1 MADADELQQAR
12 RLFRSFQGRDP
23 RGREIAQLGPA
34 VGVSAAL
41 EVGQLLSI
49 GYKALGEGKA
59 YFHEFDSPRAK
70 VYVSP
75 DGRQVFLVGGL
86 YRFSDRGF
94 IK

>member
-12 RLFRSFQGRDP
+12 RLFKAFHGRDP
-23 RGREIAQLGPA
+23 RGQEIAQLGPA
-34 VGVSAAL
+34 AGVPVAL

-49 GYKALGEGKA
+49 GYKALGDGKA

-75 DGRQVFLVGGL
+75 DGRQIFLAGGL